1 MSEVKGFHPP
11 IGISAVER
19 DTGLSKDTLRIWE
32 RRYGFP
38 HPARDAHGERIYPFD
53 QVAKLR
59 LVRRLMDRG
68 HRPGKIIRLSP
79 AELEQ
84 LSTQTSPLTTL
95 APEQRAFIDLIR
107 AHDVDRLRLTLT
119 QELMRQGI
127 ERFVLETVPL
137 LNEAIGDSWMRGE
150 IEIHEEHLYS
160 QQIENILHN
169 AIAALPMRGT
179 HPRVV
184 LTSLPGEQHNIGL
197 MMVHALLALRGAAC
211 IPLGTEMPIPEI
223 VRAAAAHEAEVIA
236 LSFSASFASS
246 IAADC
251 LRELRTAL
259 PSTVALWAGGAG
271 VARMRRAVPG
281 VEVVR
286 TLGDLAALVRNSG
299 IATLQAA

>member
-38 HPARDAHGERIYPFD
+38 LPARDAHGERIYPFD
-53 QVAKLR
+53 QVARLR
-59 LVRRLMDRG
+59 LIRRLMDRG

-223 VRAAAAHEAEVIA
+223 VRAAAAHEAEVVA

-246 IAADC
+246 LAADC

-259 PSTVALWAGGAG
+259 PPTVALWAGGAG
-271 VARMRRAVPG
+271 VSRMRRAVPG

-299 IATLQAA
+299 IGTLQAA